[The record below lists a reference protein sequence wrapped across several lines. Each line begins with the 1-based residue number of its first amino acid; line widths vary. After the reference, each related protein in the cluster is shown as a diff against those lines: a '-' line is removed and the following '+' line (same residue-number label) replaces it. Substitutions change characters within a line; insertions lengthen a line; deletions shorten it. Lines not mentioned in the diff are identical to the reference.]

1 MNTVTLGGTAT
12 INDLVSVARFG
23 AKVAFSKEYEE
34 RVNHCRAHVDRF
46 SHEGKAIY
54 GLTTGLGDNWKKFI
68 PEKDRE
74 TIQRNNIY
82 AHTCAVGEPIA
93 EECTRA
99 MMFVMLCHFGSGH
112 TGIRFETLALIRDML
127 NAGISPI
134 VPGHGSV
141 GYLTLEGHIGMVMI
155 GEGRA
160 TYQGET
166 LDGAEVLKR
175 AGLKPVVLSSKE
187 GLILLSG
194 TTSVTAFASLAI
206 YDAQTL
212 SLTADI
218 AGSFTLE
225 VLKGTLMAMDERL
238 MAVRPHPDQINTAA
252 NIRAILKDSPML
264 ERYRGHRVQDALSIR
279 CMPQLHGPVKKAV
292 KDAQTTLAIELNS
305 SVDNPLIFDEEDGG
319 AVALMGC
326 NADGT
331 YAGMASDNLCIAITD
346 LCKMSNSRIDRLL
359 NSLVSEL
366 PAFLNKNADFNNGL
380 MMIQYASAGLQGELR
395 ILAHPAVVDN
405 LTTCANQEDYVNM
418 GYNAAK
424 KAYDS
429 MHLAKYILAAE
440 LICDGQALDCYEDK
454 RRQGHAGHL
463 RSAPHQS
470 PRDGQ
475 RHAPHAVSRGR
486 RPADHRPRV
495 YPHRGSKRRRVEVL
509 KENAMSEHEHVHEHG
524 HEHPHVHGH
533 VHDPEQTKKISNR
546 LARAIG
552 HLESIKK
559 MVEDDRDCSEVLIQ
573 LAAVESA
580 IRSTSRQILRNH
592 MDTCVTAAIQQNDEE
607 TLSELYRAIDELL
620 K

>member
-1 MNTVTLGGTAT
+1 
-12 INDLVSVARFG
+12 
-23 AKVAFSKEYEE
+23 
-34 RVNHCRAHVDRF
+34 
-46 SHEGKAIY
+46 
-54 GLTTGLGDNWKKFI
+54 
-68 PEKDRE
+68 
-74 TIQRNNIY
+74 
-82 AHTCAVGEPIA
+82 
-93 EECTRA
+93 

-112 TGIRFETLALIRDML
+112 TGIRLETLALIRDML
-127 NAGISPI
+127 NAGISPV
-134 VPGHGSV
+134 VPSHGSV

-160 TYQGET
+160 AYQGET
-166 LDGAEVLKR
+166 LDGAEALKR

-264 ERYRGHRVQDALSIR
+264 ERCRGHRVQDALSIR
-279 CMPQLHGPVKKAV
+279 CMPQLHGPVKKAI
-292 KDAQTTLAIELNS
+292 KDAQATLAIELNS

-405 LTTCANQEDYVNM
+405 LTTCATRRTMSTWATTPPRRPMTRCTSPSISSPPSSSATVRRSTAM
-418 GYNAAK
+418 TISAAPR
-424 KAYDS
+424 ARRPS
-429 MHLAKYILAAE
+429 T
-440 LICDGQALDCYEDK
+440 IC
-454 RRQGHAGHL
+454 
-463 RSAPHQS
+463 SAPKS
-470 PRDGQ
+470 PRWTTTCPS
-475 RHAPHAVSRGR
+475 RHISRPSPSR
-486 RPADHRPRV
+486 SSTARI
-495 YPHRGSKRRRVEVL
+495 
-509 KENAMSEHEHVHEHG
+509 SE
-524 HEHPHVHGH
+524 PWK
-533 VHDPEQTKKISNR
+533 QAS
-546 LARAIG
+546 AR
-552 HLESIKK
+552 
-559 MVEDDRDCSEVLIQ
+559 
-573 LAAVESA
+573 
-580 IRSTSRQILRNH
+580 
-592 MDTCVTAAIQQNDEE
+592 
-607 TLSELYRAIDELL
+607 
-620 K
+620 

>member
-1 MNTVTLGGTAT
+1 
-12 INDLVSVARFG
+12 
-23 AKVAFSKEYEE
+23 
-34 RVNHCRAHVDRF
+34 
-46 SHEGKAIY
+46 
-54 GLTTGLGDNWKKFI
+54 
-68 PEKDRE
+68 
-74 TIQRNNIY
+74 
-82 AHTCAVGEPIA
+82 
-93 EECTRA
+93 

-112 TGIRFETLALIRDML
+112 TGIRLETLALIRDML

-160 TYQGET
+160 AYQGET
-166 LDGAEVLKR
+166 LDGAEALKR

-238 MAVRPHPDQINTAA
+238 MTVRPHPDQINTAA
-252 NIRAILKDSPML
+252 NIRAILKNSPML

-279 CMPQLHGPVKKAV
+279 CMPQLHDPVKKAV
-292 KDAQTTLAIELNS
+292 KDAQATLAIELNS

-440 LICDGQALDCYEDK
+440 LICDGHHVNPISA
-454 RRQGHAGHL
+454 GIVMHAKG
-463 RSAPHQS
+463 
-470 PRDGQ
+470 
-475 RHAPHAVSRGR
+475 
-486 RPADHRPRV
+486 
-495 YPHRGSKRRRVEVL
+495 
-509 KENAMSEHEHVHEHG
+509 HEHVALITDCMCAGGMPDGDYFLGELPVVVAG
-524 HEHPHVHGH
+524 GTARLKDGGSLAGSILNMKDAVKNVYEWGIA
-533 VHDPEQTKKISNR
+533 TKAEAVYMATQAPAEANDIADECGSIRPGRNADFVV
-546 LARAIG
+546 LNPDLSLVETYLG
-552 HLESIKK
+552 GES
-559 MVEDDRDCSEVLIQ
+559 VY
-573 LAAVESA
+573 
-580 IRSTSRQILRNH
+580 
-592 MDTCVTAAIQQNDEE
+592 TA
-607 TLSELYRAIDELL
+607 
-620 K
+620 

>member
-1 MNTVTLGGTAT
+1 
-12 INDLVSVARFG
+12 
-23 AKVAFSKEYEE
+23 
-34 RVNHCRAHVDRF
+34 
-46 SHEGKAIY
+46 
-54 GLTTGLGDNWKKFI
+54 
-68 PEKDRE
+68 
-74 TIQRNNIY
+74 
-82 AHTCAVGEPIA
+82 
-93 EECTRA
+93 

-112 TGIRFETLALIRDML
+112 TGIRLETLALIRDML
-127 NAGISPI
+127 NAGISPV
-134 VPGHGSV
+134 VPSHGSV

-160 TYQGET
+160 AYQGET
-166 LDGAEVLKR
+166 LDGAEALKR

-225 VLKGTLMAMDERL
+225 VLKGTLMAMDEHL

-292 KDAQTTLAIELNS
+292 KDAQATLAIELNS

-331 YAGMASDNLCIAITD
+331 YAGMVSDNLCIAITD

-405 LTTCANQEDYVNM
+405 LTTCATRRTMSTWATTPPRRPMTRCTSPSISSPPSSSATVRRSTAM
-418 GYNAAK
+418 TISAAPR
-424 KAYDS
+424 ARRPS
-429 MHLAKYILAAE
+429 T
-440 LICDGQALDCYEDK
+440 IC
-454 RRQGHAGHL
+454 
-463 RSAPHQS
+463 SAPKS
-470 PRDGQ
+470 PRWTTTCPS
-475 RHAPHAVSRGR
+475 RHISRPSPSR
-486 RPADHRPRV
+486 SSTARI
-495 YPHRGSKRRRVEVL
+495 
-509 KENAMSEHEHVHEHG
+509 SE
-524 HEHPHVHGH
+524 PWK
-533 VHDPEQTKKISNR
+533 QAS
-546 LARAIG
+546 AR
-552 HLESIKK
+552 
-559 MVEDDRDCSEVLIQ
+559 
-573 LAAVESA
+573 
-580 IRSTSRQILRNH
+580 
-592 MDTCVTAAIQQNDEE
+592 
-607 TLSELYRAIDELL
+607 
-620 K
+620 

>member
-1 MNTVTLGGTAT
+1 
-12 INDLVSVARFG
+12 
-23 AKVAFSKEYEE
+23 
-34 RVNHCRAHVDRF
+34 
-46 SHEGKAIY
+46 
-54 GLTTGLGDNWKKFI
+54 
-68 PEKDRE
+68 
-74 TIQRNNIY
+74 
-82 AHTCAVGEPIA
+82 
-93 EECTRA
+93 

-112 TGIRFETLALIRDML
+112 TGIRLETLALIRDML
-127 NAGISPI
+127 NAGISPV
-134 VPGHGSV
+134 VPSHGSV

-166 LDGAEVLKR
+166 LDGAEALKR

-279 CMPQLHGPVKKAV
+279 CMPQLHGPVKKAI

-319 AVALMGC
+319 AVAL
-326 NADGT
+326 
-331 YAGMASDNLCIAITD
+331 
-346 LCKMSNSRIDRLL
+346 
-359 NSLVSEL
+359 
-366 PAFLNKNADFNNGL
+366 
-380 MMIQYASAGLQGELR
+380 
-395 ILAHPAVVDN
+395 
-405 LTTCANQEDYVNM
+405 M

-454 RRQGHAGHL
+454 RCAKGTQAIYDLL
-463 RSAPHQS
+463 RSKVPEMDNDM
-470 PRDGQ
+470 PLT
-475 RHAPHAVSRGR
+475 PYLEAVAQQIIDRAYIR
-486 RPADHRPRV
+486 T
-495 YPHRGSKRRRVEVL
+495 VEASVGAL
-509 KENAMSEHEHVHEHG
+509 KF
-524 HEHPHVHGH
+524 
-533 VHDPEQTKKISNR
+533 
-546 LARAIG
+546 
-552 HLESIKK
+552 
-559 MVEDDRDCSEVLIQ
+559 
-573 LAAVESA
+573 
-580 IRSTSRQILRNH
+580 
-592 MDTCVTAAIQQNDEE
+592 
-607 TLSELYRAIDELL
+607 
-620 K
+620 

>member
-82 AHTCAVGEPIA
+82 AHTCAVGESIA

-112 TGIRFETLALIRDML
+112 TGIRLETLALIRDML
-127 NAGISPI
+127 NAGISPV
-134 VPGHGSV
+134 VPSHGSV

-160 TYQGET
+160 THQGET
-166 LDGAEVLKR
+166 LDGAEALKR

-206 YDAQTL
+206 YDAQT
-212 SLTADI
+212 
-218 AGSFTLE
+218 
-225 VLKGTLMAMDERL
+225 
-238 MAVRPHPDQINTAA
+238 
-252 NIRAILKDSPML
+252 
-264 ERYRGHRVQDALSIR
+264 
-279 CMPQLHGPVKKAV
+279 
-292 KDAQTTLAIELNS
+292 TLAIELNS
-305 SVDNPLIFDEEDGG
+305 SVDNPLIFDEEDDG

-331 YAGMASDNLCIAITD
+331 YAGMASDSLCIAITD

-359 NSLVSEL
+359 NSLV
-366 PAFLNKNADFNNGL
+366 
-380 MMIQYASAGLQGELR
+380 GELR

-418 GYNAAK
+418 GCNAAK

-440 LICDGQALDCYEDK
+440 LICDGQALDCYDDK
-454 RRQGHAGHL
+454 RCAKGTQAIYDLL
-463 RSAPHQS
+463 RSKVPEMDNDM
-470 PRDGQ
+470 PLT
-475 RHAPHAVSRGR
+475 PYLEAVTQQIIDRAYIR
-486 RPADHRPRV
+486 T
-495 YPHRGSKRRRVEVL
+495 VEASVGAL
-509 KENAMSEHEHVHEHG
+509 KF
-524 HEHPHVHGH
+524 
-533 VHDPEQTKKISNR
+533 
-546 LARAIG
+546 
-552 HLESIKK
+552 
-559 MVEDDRDCSEVLIQ
+559 
-573 LAAVESA
+573 
-580 IRSTSRQILRNH
+580 
-592 MDTCVTAAIQQNDEE
+592 
-607 TLSELYRAIDELL
+607 
-620 K
+620 

>member
-23 AKVAFSKEYEE
+23 AKVAFSKEYEK

-54 GLTTGLGDNWKKFI
+54 GLTTGLGDNWKKSI

-82 AHTCAVGEPIA
+82 AHTCAVGESIA

-112 TGIRFETLALIRDML
+112 TGIRLETLALIRDML
-127 NAGISPI
+127 NAGISPV
-134 VPGHGSV
+134 VPSHGSV

-160 TYQGET
+160 TYQDET
-166 LDGAEVLKR
+166 LDGAEALKR

-206 YDAQTL
+206 YDAQ
-212 SLTADI
+212 A
-218 AGSFTLE
+218 
-225 VLKGTLMAMDERL
+225 
-238 MAVRPHPDQINTAA
+238 
-252 NIRAILKDSPML
+252 
-264 ERYRGHRVQDALSIR
+264 
-279 CMPQLHGPVKKAV
+279 
-292 KDAQTTLAIELNS
+292 TLAIELNS

-418 GYNAAK
+418 GCNAAK

-440 LICDGQALDCYEDK
+440 LICDGQALDCYDDK
-454 RRQGHAGHL
+454 RCAKGTQAIYDLL
-463 RSAPHQS
+463 RSKVPEMDNDM
-470 PRDGQ
+470 PLT
-475 RHAPHAVSRGR
+475 PYLEAVAQQIIDRAYIR
-486 RPADHRPRV
+486 T
-495 YPHRGSKRRRVEVL
+495 VEASVGAL
-509 KENAMSEHEHVHEHG
+509 KF
-524 HEHPHVHGH
+524 
-533 VHDPEQTKKISNR
+533 
-546 LARAIG
+546 
-552 HLESIKK
+552 
-559 MVEDDRDCSEVLIQ
+559 
-573 LAAVESA
+573 
-580 IRSTSRQILRNH
+580 
-592 MDTCVTAAIQQNDEE
+592 
-607 TLSELYRAIDELL
+607 
-620 K
+620 